1 MATGQM
7 GDDSTTDRERASRL
21 RWQCRRGMK
30 ELDQL
35 LTSYLDNGYESAP
48 EADKAAFRALLKL
61 SDPMTRLHAPT
72 KAGTV
77 GTGAFLMAS
86 MLHSIGLGH
95 SSFHEVLILA
105 FLFVTAPVTA
115 NFISRVNIHRRT
127 CDTPPSPPNDETW
140 STLNVPEEDRVIV
153 ERDELKT

>member
-1 MATGQM
+1 MSA
-7 GDDSTTDRERASRL
+7 
-21 RWQCRRGMK
+21 
-30 ELDQL
+30 L
-35 LTSYLDNGYESAP
+35 LAWAIVFWLVVGLIFTLVAGVG
-48 EADKAAFRALLKL
+48 LLKL
-61 SDPMTRLHAPT
+61 ADPMTRLHAPT

-86 MLHSIGLGH
+86 MLHSVGLGH

-127 CDTPPSPPNDETW
+127 CDTPPAPPDDETW

-153 ERDELKT
+153 EREELKT